1 MARPYLELTKLQRLL
16 VFDMIRNQGYSEGV
30 HALYQRL
37 KRVFGGMIHPAM
49 NDEGEI
55 AYKPDGEVYEL
66 ETRDETSYE
75 YNGDKY
81 EYETREMTKKGVKK
95 RERRLLLP
103 NRKSIEIFLRKDPSH
118 QIDRPVRHAVAG
130 GIKSP
135 PKYAIKPVIP
145 NARVFDIVFCDSM
158 RMPKTI
164 SLDDGAEYSWCFVMV
179 DALTKMIFVKP
190 LQLQTKLSTTT
201 KKRQKIT
208 EDESEEQFIP
218 KNRPAS
224 DQTYK
229 FFLEFIKR
237 INKTR
242 KHHDPTRRDVF
253 PRLVVSD
260 RGSEFM
266 GPWTKGLN
274 ELKNKY
280 KKTKTNGEDT
290 FPYFNYTKTPL
301 GRSQYNSLAESAV
314 GICRRAFYRINRSYQ
329 EQLEKR
335 TGKKKRWVPED
346 WHVDTQSVDLY
357 DWTQDCDEVMRR
369 LNSRYHST
377 TKTTPISALLEIGI
391 SHKQVKQNIVE
402 VAEKRYKDVKHNLN
416 LPGFSPS
423 SPVTVGDYV
432 RVKIAKI
439 GDMGVTF
446 HQKGSTTKKA
456 TKSASNNWSINIY
469 KVVDMKVLN
478 KGQRTYRVENI
489 DPNSSKRVQGFLTRV
504 QVLKVPPDTV
514 LDSGRTVKNEEI
526 YYKTEDEEVDPED
539 EKEEEE
545 VELTVQQKA
554 NKLIQYT
561 KREWNQELRGKKFKS
576 DDKTLEKIT
585 NVVYRGMIYK
595 WVIEYES
602 EDKSEWEDYL
612 PVVLSM
618 AKNEDWYKPEYD
630 LILNNKKFRIK
641 NQEKEVGKTG

>member
-1 MARPYLELTKLQRLL
+1 MAKPYLELTKLQREL
-16 VFDMIRNQGYSEGV
+16 VFDMIRNQGYAEGV
-30 HALYQRL
+30 HTLYQRL
-37 KRVFGGMIHPAM
+37 RRIFGSRPHPAM
-49 NDEGEI
+49 NKKGEI
-55 AYKPDGEVYEL
+55 AYKEDGGVYEL
-66 ETRDETSYE
+66 EPRDEDSYE

-81 EYETREMTKKGVKK
+81 EYETREVTRKGVKK

-118 QIDRPVRHAVAG
+118 QVDRTVRHAVAG
-130 GIKSP
+130 GIKTP
-135 PKYAIKPVIP
+135 AKYAIKPVIP
-145 NARVFDIVFCDSM
+145 KANILDIIFCDSM

-164 SLDDGAEYSWCFVMV
+164 SLADGAEYSWCFVMV

-190 LQLQTKLSTTT
+190 LQLQTQLSTTT
-201 KKRQKIT
+201 KKRQRIT
-208 EDESEEQFIP
+208 EEESEEQFDP
-218 KNRPAS
+218 KRRPAS
-224 DQTYK
+224 DQTYRY
-229 FFLEFIKR
+229 FLEFIKR

-242 KHHDPTRRDVF
+242 KHHDPKRQDVF

-266 GPWTKGLN
+266 GPWVEGLN

-290 FPYFNYTKTPL
+290 YPYFNYTKTPL

-314 GICRRAFYRINRSYQ
+314 GICRRAFYRINRGYQ

-335 TGKKKRWVPED
+335 TGTRKRWVPKD
-346 WHVDTQSVDLY
+346 WHTDTQSVDLY
-357 DWTQDCDEVMRR
+357 DWTRDCDEVMRR

-377 TKTTPISALLEIGI
+377 IKTTPINALLEIGI
-391 SHKQVKQNIVE
+391 TRKQVKQNIVD
-402 VAEKRYKDVKHNLN
+402 VANKRYKDVKHNLN

-432 RVKIAKI
+432 RVKIAKT

-446 HQKGSTTKKA
+446 HKKGDTRKRA

-489 DPNSSKRVQGFLTRV
+489 DPDSSKRVQGYLTRV

-514 LDSGRTVKNEEI
+514 LDSGRTVKDEEI
-526 YYKTEDEEVDPED
+526 YYKTEDEVASED
-539 EKEEEE
+539 EQEEEA

-554 NKLIQYT
+554 NKLLQYT
-561 KREWNQELRGKKFKS
+561 KRDWNQELRGKTFKS
-576 DDKTLEKIT
+576 DDKTLETIT

-612 PVVLSM
+612 PVVLGM
-618 AKNEDWYKPEYD
+618 AKGEPWYKPEYD
-630 LILNNKKFRIK
+630 LILNNKKFRPRK
-641 NQEKEVGKTG
+641 